1 MAWQK
6 HAPAL
11 AGISM
16 ALLGA
21 PVASA
26 QDATAIASEV
36 PAGAAEWT
44 ILANADHEVTVAAGL
59 TVHGTVRYFDDA
71 FYQDINRVVLPH
83 RTLGEGINGS
93 LSMRIDW

>member
-26 QDATAIASEV
+26 QDATAV
-36 PAGAAEWT
+36 
-44 ILANADHEVTVAAGL
+44 AGL
-59 TVHGTVRYFDDA
+59 TVHGTVRY
-71 FYQDINRVVLPH
+71 
-83 RTLGEGINGS
+83 
-93 LSMRIDW
+93 MRIDW